1 MSAGA
6 SNEIAAGE
14 SAAEPLGFA
23 QKQAERL
30 KSQTN
35 PRDYRVKGQ

>member
-1 MSAGA
+1 MSAGV

-14 SAAEPLGFA
+14 SAAEPLGLQ
-23 QKQAERL
+23 QKQAGRL

-35 PRDYRVKGQ
+35 PWYYRFKGK